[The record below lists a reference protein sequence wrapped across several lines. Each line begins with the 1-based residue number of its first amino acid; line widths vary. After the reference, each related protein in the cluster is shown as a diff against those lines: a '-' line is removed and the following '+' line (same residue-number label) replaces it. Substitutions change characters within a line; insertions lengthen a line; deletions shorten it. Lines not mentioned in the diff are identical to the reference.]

1 LQTAKKQQMGKSSI
15 HIMPV
20 KSGSESHNQRLQKL
34 NYVRDDLS
42 HLNSSF
48 VLAPIADTRSQ
59 IEARY
64 ESSTGQKMQAKQT
77 PIREGVLLID
87 KDHNADD
94 LKRVAQ
100 QLEERFGIRTI
111 QAYVHKDEGHRSKE
125 TGEWKPNFH
134 AHMVFDWTDKDT
146 GKSLKLKR
154 QDLAEVQTVV
164 AETLGLERGKSSTKK
179 HIESREYKAMK
190 VEEDMIKVFKLQNG
204 LPEAFKII
212 ETAKETEK
220 AIKPLRDE
228 KNALEMDNSLL
239 RANKN
244 FLTEKNESL
253 REENKKLEQQ
263 KQNKNQFKL

>member
-1 LQTAKKQQMGKSSI
+1 
-15 HIMPV
+15 MPV

-59 IEARY
+59 IETRY
-64 ESSTGQKMQAKQT
+64 ERSTGQKMQAKQT

-164 AETLGLERGKSSTKK
+164 AETLGLERE
-179 HIESREYKAMK
+179 I
-190 VEEDMIKVFKLQNG
+190 FN
-204 LPEAFKII
+204 
-212 ETAKETEK
+212 
-220 AIKPLRDE
+220 
-228 KNALEMDNSLL
+228 
-239 RANKN
+239 
-244 FLTEKNESL
+244 
-253 REENKKLEQQ
+253 Q
-263 KQNKNQFKL
+263 KTH

>member
-1 LQTAKKQQMGKSSI
+1 
-15 HIMPV
+15 MPV
-20 KSGSESHNQRLQKL
+20 KSGSESHNQRLQNL
-34 NYVRDDLS
+34 NYVREDLS

-48 VLAPIADTRSQ
+48 VLASIADTRNQ
-59 IEARY
+59 IETRY
-64 ESSTGQKMQAKQT
+64 EKYTGQKMQSKQT

-87 KDHNADD
+87 EKHGVND

-111 QAYVHKDEGHRSKE
+111 QAYAHKDEGHSDKE
-125 TGEWKPNFH
+125 TGVWKPNYH

-190 VEEDMIKVFKLQNG
+190 VEEDIKKVFKLQNG

-212 ETAKETEK
+212 ATAKETEK
-220 AIKPLRDE
+220 AIKSLRDE
-228 KNALEMDNSLL
+228 KNALEMDNSML
-239 RANKN
+239 RANIN
-244 FLTEKNESL
+244 FLNTKNESL
-253 REENKKLEQQ
+253 REENQKLELQ
-263 KQNKNQFKL
+263 KQNKNQIKR